1 VPAKRVGDVA
11 EVLQAQLMQRAD
23 LRTEV
28 AHPVV
33 QPVGERRVDETAVPP
48 GRTEPDRPGLEQH
61 DVTPRILFLGLDR
74 RPQAGEPAADDD
86 QAGVVV
92 AGQPGRR
99 RRRVLAI

>member
-1 VPAKRVGDVA
+1 
-11 EVLQAQLMQRAD
+11 MQRAY

-28 AHPVV
+28 AHPVM
-33 QPVGERRVDETAVPP
+33 QPVGERCVDETAVAA

-74 RPQAGEPAADDD
+74 GPQAGEAAADDD

-92 AGQPGRR
+92 PGQSGRR
-99 RRRVLAI
+99 RRCVLAI